1 MSLAVVTIVAGRR
14 AHLARQLEGL
24 QRQSRSAE
32 HLVIVRMDGAEITVP
47 PRVAE
52 QVVIVDMPSQGGEL
66 PLAAARNLGA
76 RATHAEHI
84 VFLDVDCIPG
94 EQLVETYADALKQV
108 DGLVSGPL
116 RYLEPAAVQ
125 DGWNER
131 DLIAR
136 SRQHASRPAPEPG
149 RLVRDDR
156 HELAWTTSLG
166 INRRDFDRISGF
178 DERFV
183 GYGGEDTDFGVRAG
197 QAGLGVWWSGDAV
210 AYHQHHETETPPT
223 RHLAAIVRNAAL
235 FAEIHGWYPMQ
246 GWLEEFRRRG
256 LVEFDPGAGIL
267 ALSSQQAQTGSTK
280 NAVAAATR

>member
-94 EQLVETYADALKQV
+94 EQLVETYADASSRSTAWSV
-108 DGLVSGPL
+108 DRCATWNRL
-116 RYLEPAAVQ
+116 RC
-125 DGWNER
+125 R
-131 DLIAR
+131 
-136 SRQHASRPAPEPG
+136 
-149 RLVRDDR
+149 
-156 HELAWTTSLG
+156 T
-166 INRRDFDRISGF
+166 
-178 DERFV
+178 
-183 GYGGEDTDFGVRAG
+183 AG
-197 QAGLGVWWSGDAV
+197 MS
-210 AYHQHHETETPPT
+210 
-223 RHLAAIVRNAAL
+223 
-235 FAEIHGWYPMQ
+235 
-246 GWLEEFRRRG
+246 
-256 LVEFDPGAGIL
+256 
-267 ALSSQQAQTGSTK
+267 
-280 NAVAAATR
+280 AT